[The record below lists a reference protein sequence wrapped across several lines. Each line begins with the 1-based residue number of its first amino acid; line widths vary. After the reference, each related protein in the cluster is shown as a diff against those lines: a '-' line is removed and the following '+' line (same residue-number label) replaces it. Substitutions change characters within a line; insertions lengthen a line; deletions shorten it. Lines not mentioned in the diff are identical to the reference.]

1 MDEIETA
8 PGNPVEF
15 MPMSTKRRLFLI
27 DGMSNIFRAY
37 YAIRGLSTSRG
48 FPTNAIYGF
57 TTMLKKLITE
67 EKPDYLA
74 VVFDAAE
81 PTFRHEVFP
90 DYKAT
95 RSEMPDDLAEQI
107 PYIYR
112 VCEALRVPVLT
123 KPGYEADDIIATLAR
138 RAADR
143 GMDVVIVSN
152 DKDLCQLVGD
162 KIRILKADRQNYVY
176 YDEKGVEERLGV
188 KPSQVADYLALV
200 GDSVDNIPGA
210 PGIGEKG
217 AAQIIR
223 QFGTLEKALENW
235 DKVEKRSYRESLRDH
250 REQILK
256 SRQLV
261 TLRLDVPLD
270 IDFSH
275 LVYPGPDVAAAREL
289 FTELEFTSLVKELM
303 AAFGTTEK
311 ATPLPS
317 ALTPASGTYRLV
329 THPSEVASVLE
340 KIWQRDRL
348 AFSLDVADGE
358 IKGLALATEP
368 QSADYVDLHQADSS
382 LATVRDVFE
391 NGLIAK
397 IGHDVKTSLKLL
409 WGKGIALE
417 GLADDVMIG
426 GWLLNPNRGKYDL
439 PTLVRDHLHIEWPDD
454 EPPWRV
460 RAREA
465 DFILRL
471 HQVLN
476 QRMEEMQLVR
486 VYREIELPLIEILA
500 EMENIG
506 VRIDPQALAE
516 VSREMDGEIERL
528 TGEIYATVGQEFN
541 INSPQQLG
549 DVLARL
555 GLTTTRRTKKTGR
568 IATSADVL
576 EELARAHPL
585 PRLVLEYRELVK
597 LKGTYVDALPKLIS
611 PLTGRVHTTFN
622 QTGTATGRLSSS
634 SPNVQNIP
642 VRTEWG
648 QRIRRA
654 FTAEPGWL
662 LLSADYSQIE
672 LRLLAHITGDRAMT
686 EAFRQGSDIHAH
698 VARTVFGATT
708 PEQIREMRR
717 LAKIVNF
724 GIAYSIGAF
733 GLAQRIGV
741 SRREAQRIIENYY
754 RTYPAVRQYM
764 KEIPERARETGYV
777 RTFCGRIR
785 PIPDIANKNPNLRAR
800 AEREAI
806 NAPIQGAAAD
816 LVKMAM
822 IRVHS
827 RLRRERL
834 RSRMLLQVHDELL
847 LEVPEDERD
856 IVAALVKSEMENVYP
871 LSVPLVV
878 DVGIG
883 SNWLEA
889 KGE

>member
-1 MDEIETA
+1 
-8 PGNPVEF
+8 
-15 MPMSTKRRLFLI
+15 MSKKRLFLI

-74 VVFDAAE
+74 VVFDTAE
-81 PTFRHEVFP
+81 PTFRHQMFP
-90 DYKAT
+90 EYKAT
-95 RSEMPDDLAEQI
+95 RSDMPDDLAEQI

-112 VCEALRVPVLT
+112 VCAALGVPVLT
-123 KPGYEADDIIATLAR
+123 KPGYEADDIIATVAR

-143 GMDVVIVSN
+143 GLEVVIVSN
-152 DKDLCQLVGD
+152 DKDLCQLVDD

-176 YDEKGVEERLGV
+176 YDQQGVEERLGV

-223 QFGTLEKALENW
+223 RFGSLDNALKNW
-235 DKVEKRSYRESLRDH
+235 DKVEKRTYRESLRDY

-256 SRQLV
+256 SRELV
-261 TLRLDVPLD
+261 TLRLDVPLE
-270 IDFSH
+270 IDFSE
-275 LVYPGPDVAAAREL
+275 LVPPGPDLKTMSEL
-289 FTELEFTSLVKELM
+289 FTELEFSTLLKELIG
-303 AAFGTTEK
+303 AFGATEK
-311 ATPLPS
+311 AAPLPS
-317 ALTPASGTYRLV
+317 VLTEPSGHYRFLSHPA
-329 THPSEVASVLE
+329 EVADALE
-340 KIWQRDRL
+340 KIWQKDRL
-348 AFSLDVADGE
+348 AFSLDVTDGQIE
-358 IKGLALATEP
+358 GLALATEP
-368 QSADYVDLHQADSS
+368 QAAAYLDLRQTDLS
-382 LATVRDVFE
+382 LTAVRHVFE
-391 NGLIAK
+391 NGLIVK
-397 IGHDVKTSLKLL
+397 IGHDLKSCL
-409 WGKGIALE
+409 KALGERGLTPE
-417 GLADDVMIG
+417 GLAEDVMIG
-426 GWLLNPNRGKYDL
+426 GWLLDPNRGKYDL
-439 PTLVRDHLHIEWPDD
+439 PTLVRDHLRVEWPED
-454 EPPWRV
+454 ETPWRA

-465 DFILRL
+465 DFIFRL
-471 HQVLN
+471 WQTLS
-476 QRMEEMQLVR
+476 RRIEEMELDR
-486 VYREIELPLIEILA
+486 VYREIELPLVPLLA
-500 EMENIG
+500 DMERTG
-506 VRIDPQALAE
+506 VKIDAQVLAD
-516 VSREMDGEIERL
+516 VSREMDAEIERL
-528 TGEIYATVGQEFN
+528 SKEIYAAAGREFN

-549 DVLARL
+549 EILERL
-555 GLTTTRRTKKTGR
+555 GLTVTRRTKKTGR

-576 EELARAHPL
+576 EDLARSHPL

-597 LKGTYVDALPKLIS
+597 LKGTYVDVLPKLIN
-611 PLTGRVHTTFN
+611 PRTGRIHTTFN

-634 SPNVQNIP
+634 SPNLQNIP

-672 LRLLAHITGDRAMT
+672 LRLLAHITGDQAMT
-686 EAFRQGSDIHAH
+686 EAFRQGGDIHAH

-733 GLAQRIGV
+733 GLARRIGV
-741 SRREAQRIIENYY
+741 SRREAHRIIENYY
-754 RTYPAVRQYM
+754 RTYPAIRRYM
-764 KEIPERARETGYV
+764 QEIPQQARQRGYV

-816 LVKMAM
+816 LVKLAM

-827 RLRRERL
+827 RLKHERL
-834 RSRMLLQVHDELL
+834 KTRMLLQVHDELL
-847 LEVPEDERD
+847 LEVPESERD
-856 IVAALVKSEMENVYP
+856 IIPALVKSEMENVYP

-878 DVGIG
+878 DVGMG
-883 SNWLEA
+883 HTWMEA